1 MSVGMTI
8 YALGDLQIALFSN
21 YLLSHGSVQ
30 LNLIVM
36 NLVRVL
42 LLFTF
47 YSGCCLA
54 LWMRLQR

>member
-1 MSVGMTI
+1 MTI

-21 YLLSHGSVQ
+21 YLLRHGSVQ
-30 LNLIVM
+30 LKLIVI